1 MLCGGFGNNVVS
13 NNNNNKF
20 QLQSFVNM
28 VVKVRIFLGGGVVL
42 PKENSV
48 PACVCER
55 NTLFS

>member
-1 MLCGGFGNNVVS
+1 MLCGGFGNNVVP
-13 NNNNNKF
+13 NNNNKF

-28 VVKVRIFLGGGVVL
+28 VVKVRIFGGGGVVL